1 MSTVLEK
8 ILESSLGAVN
18 QVTERP
24 ETDHGGRSHLC
35 KKRRFETRAYKLK
48 EGGCLHTRRST
59 GEYVLKLE
67 GANVRWASRVALWS
81 CESEYMEARTTAK
94 ESVR

>member
-18 QVTERP
+18 QVTERTG
-24 ETDHGGRSHLC
+24 TDHGGRSQLC
-35 KKRRFETRAYKLK
+35 KERRFETRAYKLK

-81 CESEYMEARTTAK
+81 CESEYRGDCSVNK
-94 ESVR
+94 EE